1 MKNIIFILFLFISTI
16 SFGQK
21 LKVTA
26 DKNPAIVGEQ
36 ILIQYSIDM
45 KGDKFNSPNFSG
57 LRVLSGPNPS
67 TSSSYT
73 FINGKSENKIS
84 TTYSFYIK
92 AVKEGTFN
100 ITPASIKV
108 DGKTIKSKPY
118 QIKVVK
124 GSDKNKAEQKAI
136 ADNLFIKV
144 EVSKRNI
151 VVGEQILVTYKLL
164 TRLDLHNTELSSLPA
179 LNGFWAKDLET
190 SSRFKRDVIDGV
202 AYNVATI
209 KKSVLT
215 AQKSGKL
222 SIDPMELKCSIRIE
236 KKRNNRDPFANIF
249 GGGYNIQEE
258 FISSKPITIYVSEL
272 PTPPSNFNG
281 AVGNMIVESEVDNST
296 AKANDAITY
305 KLTITGK
312 GNIELIEPLN
322 IQFSEDFEVYDP
334 KISDKIFEG
343 GRKRSIKTFEYLL
356 IPRYKGNYTIPSTS
370 LIVYNPK
377 TKKYTTQKTNQ
388 HKLTIN
394 ASANNEQG
402 TGNSTNQQTIKTD
415 KKDINYIFTETKLKQ
430 IGENVLNKNL
440 FNLLFF
446 LPILLGI
453 ILWFYNKIAG
463 KTDINSKNWKN
474 KKANKIALK
483 RLKYAQNCINNT
495 DFDSFFE
502 EIEKSIWGYFA
513 DKFKVSVADLSKET
527 VSTHF
532 YSNAIDIN
540 IEKQFIALLDECEF
554 ARYAPTSNKNAQMDD
569 VLEKAKK
576 IIIEVETA
584 LK

>member
-1 MKNIIFILFLFISTI
+1 LKRIILILFVFISTL
-16 SFGQK
+16 SFAQK
-21 LKVTA
+21 LSVSA

-36 ILIQYSIDM
+36 ILIQYSIDT
-45 KGDKFNSPNFSG
+45 KGDKFKSPNFSG

-73 FINGKSENKIS
+73 FINGQSENKIS
-84 TTYSFYIK
+84 TTYAFYIK
-92 AVKEGTFN
+92 AVKAGTFN

-108 DGKTIKSKPY
+108 DEKTITSKPY
-118 QIKVVK
+118 QLKVVK
-124 GSDKNKAEQKAI
+124 GSDRNKAQQKAI

-144 EVSKRNI
+144 EVSKKNI

-209 KKSVLT
+209 KKSILT

-222 SIDPMELKCSIRIE
+222 SIDPMELKCSIR
-236 KKRNNRDPFANIF
+236 KKSNKRNRGFF
-249 GGGYNIQEE
+249 GSGIEIQEE
-258 FISSKPITIYVSEL
+258 FISSKAVTINVSEL
-272 PTPPSNFNG
+272 PTRPVNFKG
-281 AVGNMIVESEVDNST
+281 AVGSMKIKSEIDNST

-305 KLTITGK
+305 KLTITGT
-312 GNIELIEPLN
+312 GNIELVEPLN
-322 IQFSEDFEVYDP
+322 IQFPEDFEVYDP
-334 KISDKIFEG
+334 KISDRIFEG
-343 GRKRSIKTFEYLL
+343 GRKRSVKIFEYLL
-356 IPRYKGNYTIPSTS
+356 IPRYKGDYTIPSSS

-394 ASANNEQG
+394 ASVNNEQES
-402 TGNSTNQQTIKTD
+402 GNSIEQQTIKSD
-415 KKDINYIFTETKLKQ
+415 KKDINYIFTETNLKQ
-430 IGENVLNKNL
+430 IGENVLSKNL

-446 LPILLGI
+446 LPFFLLI
-453 ILWFYNKIAG
+453 IIWIYNKIAG
-463 KTDINSKNWKN
+463 KTDTNSSDWKN

-483 RLKYAQNCINNT
+483 RLKTAQICINNN
-495 DFDSFFE
+495 DFDDLFE
-502 EIEKSIWGYFA
+502 EIEKALWGYFS
-513 DKFKVSVADLSKET
+513 DKFKVAIADGSKET
-527 VSTHF
+527 VSTYF
-532 YSNAIDIN
+532 KSSAIKN
-540 IEKQFIALLDECEF
+540 TIENKFIALLDECEF
-554 ARYAPTSNKNAQMDD
+554 ARFAPESNKNAQMDT
-569 VLEKAKK
+569 VLPKAKN

>member
-1 MKNIIFILFLFISTI
+1 MKNRIFILFLFISTI
-16 SFGQK
+16 GFGQK

-36 ILIQYSIDM
+36 ILIQYSIDT
-45 KGDKFNSPNFSG
+45 KGDKFKSPNFSG
-57 LRVLSGPNPS
+57 LRVLSGPNQS

-92 AVKEGTFN
+92 AVKEGAFN

-108 DGKTIKSKPY
+108 DGKIIKSKPY

-124 GSDKNKAEQKAI
+124 GSDRNKAQQKAI

-190 SSRFKRDVIDGV
+190 SSRFKRDVIDGI

-222 SIDPMELKCSIRIE
+222 SIDPMELKCSIR
-236 KKRNNRDPFANIF
+236 KKSDKRNRGFF
-249 GGGYNIQEE
+249 GGGIEIQEE
-258 FISSKPITIYVSEL
+258 FISSKAVNINVSEL
-272 PTPPSNFNG
+272 PTPPANFKG
-281 AVGNMIVESEVDNST
+281 AVGSMKIKSEIDNST

-322 IQFSEDFEVYDP
+322 IKFPEDFEVYDP

-356 IPRYKGNYTIPSTS
+356 IPRYKGNYTIPSSS

-394 ASANNEQG
+394 ASVNNEQG

-430 IGENVLNKNL
+430 IGENVLSKNL

-446 LPILLGI
+446 LPILLVI

-463 KTDINSKNWKN
+463 KTDINSKNWKT

-483 RLKYAQNCINNT
+483 RLKTAQICINNN
-495 DFDSFFE
+495 DFDGFFE

-513 DKFKVSVADLSKET
+513 DKFKVAIADLSKET
-527 VSTHF
+527 IYIHFEKGNISKEIESKFVS
-532 YSNAIDIN
+532 
-540 IEKQFIALLDECEF
+540 LLDECEF
-554 ARYAPTSNKNAQMDD
+554 ARYAPASNKNAQMETI
-569 VLEKAKK
+569 LSKATT
-576 IIIEVETA
+576 IIIEVEKA